1 MNLKSRALGLLAV
14 TLVGCGVQT
23 PAVTGMKQDTSL
35 MGARAVFARRLIVGF
50 KDGSTAARSAA
61 LVQGAGVASVKKMPR
76 LAMEVFEVQGDLARA
91 RQRLASLP
99 GVSFVESELMPEVD
113 IPVQQEAVALPGFR
127 ANADS
132 DPNRKDQWY
141 LDTMGIPQ
149 IWAEAGNLKTVKVA
163 VVDTGVDLKHPDL
176 QGVLEEGANFA
187 QPGRPP
193 QDGQG
198 HGTMTAGLVGA
209 IANNGKGIAGV
220 APNSRIVPVKV
231 GNSASSV
238 CEAMLWA
245 ADNADMIT
253 MSLSFKPNM
262 AEYPTA
268 VQATKRAAEAVMAK
282 GTPMAC
288 SMGNTGTT
296 SKNVPSAFAGNEVPD
311 LIAVGATDNKDRVAE
326 FSTRGSW
333 CSVSAPGVNIMT
345 LKMGGG
351 YGTTNGTSF
360 STPITAGVMALMLGR
375 GIERSPKVLKE
386 RLVSTA
392 IDIDAPGQDPN
403 AGAGR
408 VDAYKAVMK

>member
-1 MNLKSRALGLLAV
+1 MNFRSSAIGLLAV
-14 TLVGCGVQT
+14 TLFGCGVQT
-23 PAVTGMKQDTSL
+23 PAVTGMGAEQSL
-35 MGARAVFARRLIVGF
+35 VGARAVFARRLIVGF
-50 KDGSTAARSAA
+50 EDSGVAARSAT
-61 LVQGAGVASVKKMPR
+61 LVQGVGVISVKRMPR
-76 LAMEVFEVQGDLARA
+76 LAMEVFEVKGNLAQA

-113 IPVQQEAVALPGFR
+113 IPAIREVAPLPGFR
-127 ANADS
+127 AYSDA

-141 LDTMGIPQ
+141 LEQMGIPKV
-149 IWAEAGNLKTVKVA
+149 WSEAGSLKTVKVA
-163 VVDTGVDLKHPDL
+163 VIDTGVDLKHPDL
-176 QGVLEEGANFA
+176 QGVLEQGANFD

-209 IANNGKGIAGV
+209 VANNGKGIAGV
-220 APNSRIVPVKV
+220 APNARIVPVKV

-253 MSLSFKPNM
+253 MSLSFKPHM
-262 AEYPTA
+262 SEYPTA
-268 VQATKRAAEAVMAK
+268 VEATKRAAQAVMDK

-288 SMGNTGTT
+288 SMGNTGTV
-296 SKNVPSAFAGNEVPD
+296 SRNVPSAFAGNEIKD
-311 LIAVGATDNKDRVAE
+311 LIAVGATDFTDKVAN
-326 FSTRGSW
+326 FSTRGNW
-333 CSVSAPGVNIMT
+333 CSVAAPGVNIFT

-351 YGTTNGTSF
+351 YGSTNGTSF

-375 GIERSPKVLKE
+375 GIERNPRVIKE

-392 IDIDAPGQDPN
+392 IDIDAPGPDAN
-403 AGAGR
+403 SGAGR
-408 VDAYKAVMK
+408 VDAYRAVMR